1 MNEIVQLEENT
12 LLSIHD
18 STMVRMAVGPSHI
31 RKCTGSRLWLAFTYA
46 TSKPFFFQ
54 NNYTVI
60 GIMFTLYLTVVK
72 KLKP

>member
-18 STMVRMAVGPSHI
+18 STVVRMAVGPSHI
-31 RKCTGSRLWLAFTYA
+31 RKCTGFRLWLAFTYA
-46 TSKPFFFQ
+46 TSKHFFQ